1 MNTRSSRKDSVF
13 SIEQAN
19 AMLPLV
25 RAITADLVPLF
36 HAVMDRQQR
45 LKRLVAGRN
54 LEASDP
60 YTDEL
65 LQIQEELHKDVEK
78 LEGYIEELRELGVEL
93 KSPDLG
99 LIDFPSVLDGQPIL
113 LCWQLGEAEVMHWHT
128 LEGGFAERQPL
139 PTAVVADSL
148 ESEF

>member
-1 MNTRSSRKDSVF
+1 MSTRSSQKDPVF

-25 RAITADLVPLF
+25 RAITADVVPLF

-54 LEASDP
+54 LETSDP

-65 LQIQEELHKDVEK
+65 VQIQEELDKDVRK
-78 LEGYIEELRELGVEL
+78 LEGYIGELRELGVEL
-93 KSPDLG
+93 KSPAEG
-99 LIDFPSVLDGQPIL
+99 LIDFPSVLDGQPVL
-113 LCWQLGEAEVMHWHT
+113 LCWQLGEPEVMHWHT
-128 LEGGFAERQPL
+128 PEGGFAGRQPL